1 MLYHGSLLILPSDN
15 ESGVVVPLEDDNIVD
30 FNNILR
36 VTIHSMQFKD
46 ISITTLV
53 NVLNDDSKWAINLL
67 VNFIILFYS
76 AYTVGITELSYN
88 QIKEVLLIV
97 VVVSD
102 GELVVGGSV
111 MLHLNT
117 TIQYPNG
124 KYYAKHWIG
133 LKLLCSLV

>member
-1 MLYHGSLLILPSDN
+1 
-15 ESGVVVPLEDDNIVD
+15 
-30 FNNILR
+30 
-36 VTIHSMQFKD
+36 MQFKD

-88 QIKEVLLIV
+88 QINEVLLIV
-97 VVVSD
+97 VVVFD
-102 GELVVGGSV
+102 GELVFGESV

-124 KYYAKHWIG
+124 KYYVKHQIE
-133 LKLLCSLV
+133 LKIIMPVIISAINNVIAYVLQ